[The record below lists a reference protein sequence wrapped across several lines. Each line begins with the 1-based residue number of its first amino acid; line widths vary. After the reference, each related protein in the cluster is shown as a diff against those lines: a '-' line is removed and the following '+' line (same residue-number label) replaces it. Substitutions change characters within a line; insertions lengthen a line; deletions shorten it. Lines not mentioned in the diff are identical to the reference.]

1 MALLIC
7 LLQRVPVVH
16 LFNSRFKE
24 QIGDVCGAR
33 ATFLQCEAESS
44 SNFVENVKMKAN
56 MEKRMVCSPLFYHSK
71 GGTDFILSRCR
82 LINYICFC
90 VPPLSGKS

>member
-7 LLQRVPVVH
+7 SLQRVPVIH

-24 QIGDVCGAR
+24 QIGDAAGAR
-33 ATFLQCEAESS
+33 AAFLLCEAESE

-56 MEKRMVCSPLFYHSK
+56 MEKRMVCP
-71 GGTDFILSRCR
+71 
-82 LINYICFC
+82 
-90 VPPLSGKS
+90 